1 MANKNNYWVERDV
14 EALNR
19 LTDKSVAATEK
30 QLAKYYSSCQRR
42 IINGFESLYNE
53 LLSQFKAGIE
63 PTPADLYRLDRYW
76 ELQAQLQHELTLLGD
91 KSNALLSR
99 RFIEQYK
106 DVYKNIAIP
115 SENAFATIDNET
127 AAQMIKRIWCADGKE
142 WSQRIWQNTANLQSS
157 LNEQLIHSVITG
169 EKTSALKKSLI
180 NDFQVSYSQADRVVR
195 TEMSHIQN
203 TAALERYKDA
213 GIEEYE
219 ILADGS
225 CDDCKEYDGKRFS
238 ISEPSPVPFH
248 PNCRCCIIPVIKYI
262 KGGSNN
268 DNN

>member
-1 MANKNNYWVERDV
+1 MANKNNYWVERDA
-14 EALNR
+14 EALNK
-19 LTDKSVAATEK
+19 LTDKSIAATNK
-30 QLAKYYSSCQRR
+30 QILKYYRSCQNRVIR
-42 IINGFESLYNE
+42 EFEMLYNE

-76 ELQAQLQHELTLLGD
+76 QLQGQLQHELEALGD
-91 KSNALLSR
+91 KTNKLLSK
-99 RFIEQYK
+99 RFVEQYK
-106 DVYKNIAIP
+106 DVYKAVSLP
-115 SENAFATIDNET
+115 SEQIFATIDDKMAT
-127 AAQMIKRIWCADGKE
+127 QMINKVWCADGRV
-142 WSQRIWQNTANLQSS
+142 WNQRIWQNTANLQNS

-180 NDFQVSYSQADRVVR
+180 NDFQVSYSQADRLVR
-195 TEMSHIQN
+195 TEMSHLQN

-213 GIEEYE
+213 GIAEYE

-225 CDDCKEYDGKRFS
+225 CDDCKEYDGKRFP

-248 PNCRCCIIPVIKYI
+248 PNCRCCVIPVVNI